1 MPYYLSKTY
10 KKIKRNNEIARTWHS
25 VDEVITGLYASVTG
39 TAVYNSDN
47 LDYYTDCGIQ
57 AISWN
62 KVTHTHQ
69 VTPYGSYP
77 VFL

>member
-1 MPYYLSKTY
+1 MDQ
-10 KKIKRNNEIARTWHS
+10 
-25 VDEVITGLYASVTG
+25 VVGGLYASVTG
-39 TAVYNSDN
+39 TAASNTDN

-57 AISWN
+57 SISFN

-77 VFL
+77 VFLVNK